1 MEELENNKIPFD
13 RKEAARRLGVSVV
26 TLDRMIAKKRIPHVR
41 IGRRVLMTQSMVDQ
55 VIEMNTKA
63 AR

>member
-1 MEELENNKIPFD
+1 MEALETNKIPFD

-41 IGRRVLMTQSMVDQ
+41 IGRRVLMTQTMIDQ